1 MGNISQGEFGAN
13 KEIPMQH
20 LKGGKYEMIE
30 FKLSRKPLQKN
41 PSCAY
46 CGKVFNQNGVS
57 LQLQVDHKV
66 IDFPVCQ
73 PCFEMGSPLKAAVD
87 LEQGV
92 ARVKR

>member
-1 MGNISQGEFGAN
+1 
-13 KEIPMQH
+13 
-20 LKGGKYEMIE
+20 
-30 FKLSRKPLQKN
+30 LQKN

-66 IDFPVCQ
+66 IHFSVCQ
-73 PCFEMGSPLKAAVD
+73 PCFEMGSPLKVAVD